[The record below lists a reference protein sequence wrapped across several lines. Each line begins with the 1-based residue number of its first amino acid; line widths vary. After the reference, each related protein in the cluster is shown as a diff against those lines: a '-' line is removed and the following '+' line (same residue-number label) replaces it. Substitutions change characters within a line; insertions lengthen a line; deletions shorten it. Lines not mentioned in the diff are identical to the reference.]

1 MSYLS
6 LTTGFGLK
14 MCQTSLTLH
23 ENSFR
28 AFAVLGVM
36 LLAISMCLVGVGL

>member
-6 LTTGFGLK
+6 LTMLI
-14 MCQTSLTLH
+14 H

-28 AFAVLGVM
+28 AFAIFGVM

>member
-6 LTTGFGLK
+6 LTTLV
-14 MCQTSLTLH
+14 H

-28 AFAVLGVM
+28 AFAILGVM